1 MSAQLNDELKA
12 KFKIR
17 IDGDVHDVEL
27 YRLAGSPERG
37 GDGPEH
43 FTVKIDDELFYVEVE
58 DVGRDEKAPIKVN
71 EQKPIELVKPGE
83 PALPEVP
90 GAVEEPK
97 LVPEARIGNIITA
110 PMPGKIVSVR
120 VKVGSSVKVGD
131 TLLTLEA
138 MKMENA
144 IVALKAGRIRELR
157 VREGASVNQGDV
169 LVIIE

>member
-1 MSAQLNDELKA
+1 
-12 KFKIR
+12 
-17 IDGDVHDVEL
+17 
-27 YRLAGSPERG
+27 
-37 GDGPEH
+37 
-43 FTVKIDDELFYVEVE
+43 
-58 DVGRDEKAPIKVN
+58 
-71 EQKPIELVKPGE
+71 
-83 PALPEVP
+83 
-90 GAVEEPK
+90 
-97 LVPEARIGNIITA
+97 
-110 PMPGKIVSVR
+110 

>member
-1 MSAQLNDELKA
+1 
-12 KFKIR
+12 
-17 IDGDVHDVEL
+17 
-27 YRLAGSPERG
+27 
-37 GDGPEH
+37 
-43 FTVKIDDELFYVEVE
+43 
-58 DVGRDEKAPIKVN
+58 
-71 EQKPIELVKPGE
+71 
-83 PALPEVP
+83 
-90 GAVEEPK
+90 
-97 LVPEARIGNIITA
+97 
-110 PMPGKIVSVR
+110 MPGKIVSVR